1 MYTEFLTD
9 HGSLRVHMY
18 VKKWAKIDKNLNYIT
33 FYLIFVGETAD
44 SKMILQI
51 FALVK
56 LVRVVKAKNLT
67 LCIHICT

>member
-1 MYTEFLTD
+1 
-9 HGSLRVHMY
+9 MY

-56 LVRVVKAKNLT
+56 LVRVVNAKNLT